1 MMGPGPGRPGTPR
14 RLRIAARRITAAPA
28 KPASVCGL
36 LRIED
41 NGPAAG
47 PLRPGRSVSG
57 RAAGGGPATR
67 QCRDNAGVGD
77 GACVFS
83 CRRCRSAVYR
93 SAAPQTL
100 KKRHRG
106 RDAAAGHRQG
116 AAGPWGRAVN
126 LRREGAEGRPGQ
138 RRGWWCRWGGAAG
151 LGRSPAPPENRHGG
165 FDVLVGEAPPMD
177 GALAPKALLDNAIS
191 ESET

>member
-1 MMGPGPGRPGTPR
+1 MLGPGPGRPGTPR

-57 RAAGGGPATR
+57 RAGGGGGPATR
-67 QCRDNAGVGD
+67 QCRDDAGVGD
-77 GACVFS
+77 GACIFS
-83 CRRCRSAVYR
+83 CRRCHSAVYR
-93 SAAPQTL
+93 IAAPKTL
-100 KKRHRG
+100 KKRRRG

-126 LRREGAEGRPGQ
+126 WRREGAEGGGAQ
-138 RRGWWCRWGGAAG
+138 DNGAAG
-151 LGRSPAPPENRHGG
+151 GVVGGVPQDSEGARPPPKIDTAASTSWWGRRRRWTGRWRPRRSLG
-165 FDVLVGEAPPMD
+165 
-177 GALAPKALLDNAIS
+177 
-191 ESET
+191 ET

>member
-57 RAAGGGPATR
+57 RAGGGGGPATR
-67 QCRDNAGVGD
+67 QCRDDAGVGD
-77 GACVFS
+77 GACIFS
-83 CRRCRSAVYR
+83 CRRCHSAVYR
-93 SAAPQTL
+93 SAAPKTL
-100 KKRHRG
+100 EKRHRG
-106 RDAAAGHRQG
+106 RD

-126 LRREGAEGRPGQ
+126 WRREGAEGGAPRTTARLAVSLGGC
-138 RRGWWCRWGGAAG
+138 RRTRKE
-151 LGRSPAPPENRHGG
+151 PAPP
-165 FDVLVGEAPPMD
+165 P
-177 GALAPKALLDNAIS
+177 
-191 ESET
+191 